1 MTNTKKNT
9 KIEQAPS
16 KQVAFAAIDQYVVSN
31 ILSPTEKKTIGYKFV
46 LWGDR
51 NAWPQY
57 IHNLYKIVPTVKSV
71 INGSVDYVLGN
82 NIKCNVSKFEDSV
95 NKRGETWNDL
105 IENIARDYY
114 IYGGFAIN
122 VIRDKSGNVNGLY
135 YLNMMNIRT
144 DKDNNEFYYSDD
156 WSKSYGRV
164 KYTVYPKFNKDSRD
178 ASSVF
183 YYKNDYNQTYPAS
196 IWEGSVKAAEIEKC
210 IDEYHLN
217 NVKNNFSGNYI
228 VNFNNGQPSDAQK
241 EEIESNFNEKY
252 TGAENSGRVI
262 LSWNDSKDNE
272 TTIAKIES
280 EDFGAKYD
288 SLAKR
293 VRQSIFTSFR
303 ATPNLFGIPTETT
316 GFNSQEYEEAF
327 KLYNRTQIRPLQIKI
342 VDAIDKILGVKGSI
356 EIAPFILNN
365 DTEQIVK

>member
-1 MTNTKKNT
+1 MKNIEETIPGKK
-9 KIEQAPS
+9 QS
-16 KQVAFAAIDQYVVSN
+16 FAAIDQYVVSN
-31 ILSPTEKKTIGYKFV
+31 ILLPTEKKSIGYKFV

-57 IHNLYKIVPTVKSV
+57 IHNLYKQVPTLKSI

-82 NIKCNVSKFEDSV
+82 NIVCNVAKFQTSIND
-95 NKRGETWNDL
+95 RGETWNDL
-105 IENIARDYY
+105 IENIGRDYY

-122 VIRDKSGNVNGLY
+122 VIRNMAGEVSQLY

-164 KYTVYPKFNKDSRD
+164 KYTVYPKFNPKAKD

-183 YYKNDYNQTYPAS
+183 FYKNDCNQCYPAS
-196 IWEGSVKAAEIEKC
+196 IWEGSVKAAEIEKS
-210 IDEYHLN
+210 IDDYHLN
-217 NVKNNFSGNYI
+217 NVKNNFSGSYI
-228 VNFNNGQPSDAQK
+228 VNFNNGQPTDAQK
-241 EEIESNFNEKY
+241 EEIEENFNEKY
-252 TGAENSGRVI
+252 TGSENSGRVL

-272 TTIAKIES
+272 TTITKIES
-280 EDFGAKYD
+280 EDFGQKYE

-293 VRQSIFTSFR
+293 VRQSLFTAFR
-303 ATPNLFGIPTETT
+303 ANPNLFGIPTENL
-316 GFNSQEYEEAF
+316 GFSNEEYESAF

-356 EIAPFILNN
+356 EIAPFTLNN
-365 DTEQIVK
+365 DTEEIVK